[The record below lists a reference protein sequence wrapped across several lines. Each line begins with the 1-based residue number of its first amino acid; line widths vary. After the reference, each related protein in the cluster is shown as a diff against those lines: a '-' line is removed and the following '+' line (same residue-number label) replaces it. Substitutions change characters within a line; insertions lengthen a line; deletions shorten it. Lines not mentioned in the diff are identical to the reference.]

1 MIPPACQTSLPKE
14 TAMPEIVTLSFA
26 NRTSQS
32 ASTTMRVEPDATVAI
47 ARWYGAFCAGDD
59 YDVMI
64 DGEIVEKDING
75 EIG

>member
-1 MIPPACQTSLPKE
+1 M
-14 TAMPEIVTLSFA
+14 MPDAVTLSFV
-26 NRTSQS
+26 NRTSSS
-32 ASTTMRVEPDATVAI
+32 ASASLKVDRSATIDI